1 MAPYCRKSAPHLEL
15 GRPVPDIKDGGDE
28 LIINVVHHELPGW
41 RLLVPGHH
49 RRPVAH
55 PVDVLG
61 VHLRVEAGHGGGL
74 PLQLVEGELGLG
86 LQLHHPQPQLLQL
99 REAGHLPQP
108 ADSVVIV
115 YR

>member
-1 MAPYCRKSAPHLEL
+1 MVPSLNIVKCLCTHLLLPDAP
-15 GRPVPDIKDGGDE
+15 
-28 LIINVVHHELPGW
+28 
-41 RLLVPGHH
+41 
-49 RRPVAH
+49 
-55 PVDVLG
+55 VLG
-61 VHLRVEAGHGGGL
+61 VHLRVEAGHRGGL

-108 ADSVVIV
+108 ADSVDIV